1 VPVMI
6 WSESTREEL
15 QAALP
20 GSVVVLPT
28 AATEQHG
35 PHLATGHD
43 TFTVT
48 EIAHQS
54 AAAAG
59 STASIVLAPTLSFGS
74 SHHHL
79 PFGGTLSLSTETY
92 SRVVRDLVDSMIG
105 GGARR
110 VFLLNGHGGNQEL
123 NQLVAR
129 DVALAQPVDRPLA
142 IGAASYWQ
150 LAAASLA
157 ADPAL
162 EGVPAP
168 GHAGRF
174 ETATMLA
181 MATERVR
188 EPRAERKHDPYRAEF
203 VPGARVEI
211 TSAWSTFDGYT
222 DFPHLATAEL
232 GEIILTHVIRDVA
245 AALTTFAGVDVG
257 EGGGSRS
264 TGNSSS
270 TTTAW

>member
-1 VPVMI
+1 MASPTI
-6 WSESTREEL
+6 WNESTREEL
-15 QAALP
+15 RAALP
-20 GSVVVLPT
+20 EGVVVLPT

-43 TFTVT
+43 SFTIT
-48 EIAHQS
+48 EIARR
-54 AAAAG
+54 AADLAG
-59 STASIVLAPTLSFGS
+59 AETSIVLAPTLAFGS

-92 SRVVRDLVDSMIG
+92 FRVARELVQSMIV

-110 VFLLNGHGGNQEL
+110 IFLLNGHGGNQEL

-129 DVALAQPVDRPLA
+129 DVALEQPADRPVA

-157 ADPAL
+157 AEPAL
-162 EGVPAP
+162 QGVPSP

-181 MATERVR
+181 MMPGRVR
-188 EPRAERKHDPYRAEF
+188 EPRPERERDPYRAEI
-203 VPGARVEI
+203 VAGARVEI
-211 TSAWSTFDGYT
+211 TNAWPALDGYT

-232 GEIILTHVIRDVA
+232 GEVILTHVIRDVA
-245 AALTTFAGVDVG
+245 AALTAFAGLTPG
-257 EGGGSRS
+257 EGGES
-264 TGNSSS
+264 
-270 TTTAW
+270 

>member
-1 VPVMI
+1 MPLVI
-6 WSESTREEL
+6 WNESTRDEL
-15 QAALP
+15 RAALP
-20 GSVVVLPT
+20 GSVVVMPT

-43 TFTVT
+43 SFTVT
-48 EIAHQS
+48 DIAHR
-54 AAAAG
+54 ATEAAG
-59 STASIVLAPTLSFGS
+59 PTTSIVLAPTLAFGS

-92 SRVVRDLVDSMIG
+92 YRVVRNLVDSMII

-110 VFLLNGHGGNQEL
+110 IFLLNGHGGNQEL

-129 DVALAQPVDRPLA
+129 DVALAQPANRPVA
-142 IGAASYWQ
+142 IAAASYWQ

-157 ADPAL
+157 AETAL
-162 EGVPAP
+162 QGIPSP

-188 EPRAERKHDPYRAEF
+188 EPRAERGHDPYRAEF
-203 VPGARVEI
+203 VAGARVEI
-211 TSAWSTFDGYT
+211 TNAWSTFDGYT

-232 GEIILTHVIRDVA
+232 GKSILDLVIRDVA
-245 AALTTFAGVDVG
+245 AALTVFAGVDVS
-257 EGGGSRS
+257 EGGGS
-264 TGNSSS
+264 
-270 TTTAW
+270 